1 MKKIQKSK
9 KGFTLVEMVLV
20 IAIIVILA
28 AVLII
33 GITKYLNGA
42 NAAKHQAQDVVGSG
56 HIQVQTVGQAQADDR
71 QRAIGNDGAE
81 QFVRTDE
88 DPDTVIKFCD
98 HANPFTGI
106 SYRISKTLR
115 SRS

>member
-33 GITKYLNGA
+33 GVT
-42 NAAKHQAQDVVGSG
+42 Q
-56 HIQVQTVGQAQADDR
+56 
-71 QRAIGNDGAE
+71 
-81 QFVRTDE
+81 
-88 DPDTVIKFCD
+88 
-98 HANPFTGI
+98 
-106 SYRISKTLR
+106 
-115 SRS
+115 

>member
-42 NAAKHQAQDVVGSG
+42 NAATKSISMHQSAIDDVVG
-56 HIQVQTVGQAQADDR
+56 QVNTQVPGV
-71 QRAIGNDGAE
+71 
-81 QFVRTDE
+81 FV
-88 DPDTVIKFCD
+88 
-98 HANPFTGI
+98 
-106 SYRISKTLR
+106 S
-115 SRS
+115 

>member
-28 AVLII
+28 AVLLI

-42 NAAKHQAQDVVGSG
+42 NATTKSISMHQSAVDQVVKDVKDQGLD
-56 HIQVQTVGQAQADDR
+56 I
-71 QRAIGNDGAE
+71 
-81 QFVRTDE
+81 F
-88 DPDTVIKFCD
+88 K
-98 HANPFTGI
+98 
-106 SYRISKTLR
+106 
-115 SRS
+115 

>member
-42 NAAKHQAQDVVGSG
+42 NAATKSISMHQSAVDYVVNDVNQHVNVFQS
-56 HIQVQTVGQAQADDR
+56 
-71 QRAIGNDGAE
+71 
-81 QFVRTDE
+81 
-88 DPDTVIKFCD
+88 
-98 HANPFTGI
+98 
-106 SYRISKTLR
+106 
-115 SRS
+115 

>member
-42 NAAKHQAQDVVGSG
+42 NAAKKSISEHQSAVEKVVGDVNN
-56 HIQVQTVGQAQADDR
+56 QVPGV
-71 QRAIGNDGAE
+71 
-81 QFVRTDE
+81 FV
-88 DPDTVIKFCD
+88 
-98 HANPFTGI
+98 
-106 SYRISKTLR
+106 
-115 SRS
+115 